1 MQPFIDSRIRTVFE
15 RQIARALMR
24 PNLFDP
30 ELLPIKRLFLFYG
43 QPGSGLEDAM
53 QSLLDEYDLKHD
65 VISVSR
71 NPQPIRTGLDLAQ
84 DNAAPKVPILWIR
97 QGHVLQYHRELY
109 LQTLE
114 LDATVKRNL
123 FVIVTGEEIPDMEHP
138 FYEQFDAIVPTGL
151 PNQEY
156 CQKMLKYY
164 FSKWKAFWKHS
175 QTSLTDEQIEEL
187 AMYCDFCTP
196 RDIERFVQKIFQS
209 VQQAYP
215 EDKVDITSEYVLDR
229 NNRFVFD
236 SGHGILRITD
246 RDAQAIQLKFDPEGA
261 TTAKSAEESWEREK
275 KRQKN

>member
-1 MQPFIDSRIRTVFE
+1 
-15 RQIARALMR
+15 
-24 PNLFDP
+24 
-30 ELLPIKRLFLFYG
+30 
-43 QPGSGLEDAM
+43 
-53 QSLLDEYDLKHD
+53 
-65 VISVSR
+65 
-71 NPQPIRTGLDLAQ
+71 
-84 DNAAPKVPILWIR
+84 
-97 QGHVLQYHRELY
+97 
-109 LQTLE
+109 
-114 LDATVKRNL
+114 
-123 FVIVTGEEIPDMEHP
+123 
-138 FYEQFDAIVPTGL
+138 
-151 PNQEY
+151 
-156 CQKMLKYY
+156 MLKYY